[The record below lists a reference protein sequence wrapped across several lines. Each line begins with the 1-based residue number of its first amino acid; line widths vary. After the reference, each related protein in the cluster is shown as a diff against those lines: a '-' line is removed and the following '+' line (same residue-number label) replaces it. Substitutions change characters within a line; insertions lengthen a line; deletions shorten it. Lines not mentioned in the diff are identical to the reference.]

1 MESATLIERYVALA
15 RIEIVIA
22 GRPVGRIANR
32 DGRSRAVVQ
41 HPLAVF
47 HQEFGWIGIVE
58 HPVGTDEAAG
68 REGRSIH
75 IGARY
80 IDVLH
85 RVELAAGRAVA
96 GGNTHA
102 SRLPGDPKSVVEGK
116 SGSVRVA
123 LGGSRINKKK

>member
-22 GRPVGRIANR
+22 ERPVERIGDR

-75 IGARY
+75 IGARSIY
-80 IDVLH
+80 VLY
-85 RVELAAGRAVA
+85 RVELAAGRALA
-96 GGNTHA
+96 GRNYP
-102 SRLPGDPKSVVEGK
+102 SRPPPGPTPT
-116 SGSVRVA
+116 
-123 LGGSRINKKK
+123 